1 MSTTLVVGLTG
12 PNAAGK
18 GEVAAW
24 LAARG
29 YTVHSL
35 SDVVRETARAA
46 GGDVSRE
53 TLIEVGQ
60 RLRREHGPGVL
71 ADRITAR
78 LAGRCAVD
86 SIRSPFEVEVLRRV
100 PGFRLLGIDAPVE
113 TRWRR
118 AVARGREGDTPDL
131 ATFEA
136 REERENRDS
145 PDSQQLRRALAL
157 ADVVLC
163 NDGTLAALLAAAE
176 RVLAGWESAAGPA
189 GP

>member
-1 MSTTLVVGLTG
+1 MSTTVVVGLTG

-46 GGDVSRE
+46 GRDVSRE
-53 TLIEVGQ
+53 TLIEIGQ
-60 RLRREHGPGVL
+60 FLRREHGPGVL

-78 LAGRCAVD
+78 LDGRCAVD
-86 SIRSPFEVEVLRRV
+86 SIRSPSEVEVLRRV

-113 TRWRR
+113 VRWRR
-118 AVARGREGDTPDL
+118 AVARGREGDVPDL
-131 ATFEA
+131 ATFVA

-157 ADVVLC
+157 ADIVLC

-176 RVLAGWESAAGPA
+176 RVVAGWESASGPA